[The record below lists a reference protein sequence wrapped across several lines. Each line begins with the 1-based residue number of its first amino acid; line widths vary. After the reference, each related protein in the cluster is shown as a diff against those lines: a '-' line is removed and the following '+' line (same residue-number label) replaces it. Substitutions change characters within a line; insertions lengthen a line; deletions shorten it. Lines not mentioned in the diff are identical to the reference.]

1 MRIIFMGTGEI
12 ALPALQWLIERQSDG
27 PDGHELVAVYTQP
40 DKPTG
45 RRQVLTAPETKI
57 LAEAHGIP
65 VRQPDILRRNETA
78 LAELTAFRPDL
89 VVVMAYGQIL
99 PKAVI
104 SAPTLACI
112 NLHASLLPRH
122 RGASP
127 VQAAI
132 REGDEES
139 GITLMHIVPK
149 LDAGDMILKES
160 LPIFPDDTG
169 GSLHDRLAALGPR
182 VLEHGLPLFRNGL
195 PTAEP
200 QNETLVTY
208 SGKLL
213 RDDGEID
220 WTLEASAVERQIR
233 AYDPWPGTTT
243 TVTLGGERRK
253 LKIHPPAT
261 LVKGDA
267 SPPGTVLESNTRLVV
282 NCGSGALAL
291 TGNLQL
297 EGRKRLGS
305 AEFLRGTAIPV
316 GTVLG
321 SW

>member
-12 ALPALQWLIERQSDG
+12 ALPSLQWLIDRQGGG

-40 DKPTG
+40 DKPIG

-57 LAEAHGIP
+57 LAEGHGVR
-65 VRQPDILRRNETA
+65 VRQPDILRGNAAA
-78 LAELTAFRPDL
+78 LAGFAAFRPDL

-99 PKAVI
+99 PKSVI
-104 SAPTLACI
+104 SSPTLACV

-127 VQAAI
+127 IQAAI
-132 REGDEES
+132 REGDAES

-149 LDAGDMILKES
+149 LDAGDMILKEAI
-160 LPIFPDDTG
+160 PIRPDDTG

-182 VLEHGLPLFRNGL
+182 VLERGLPLFRDGL
-195 PTAEP
+195 PAAEP
-200 QNETLVTY
+200 QEEALVTY

-220 WTLEASAVERQIR
+220 WTREASEVERWIR

-243 TVTLGGERRK
+243 SVTLAGERRK
-253 LKIHPPAT
+253 LKIHPPAA
-261 LVKGDA
+261 LVGGDA
-267 SPPGTVLESNTRLVV
+267 SPPGTVLESDTRLVV
-282 NCGSGALAL
+282 NCGDGALVL
-291 TGNLQL
+291 TGDLQL
-297 EGRKRLGS
+297 EGRKRLGAS
-305 AEFLRGTAIPV
+305 EFLRGTAIPA

-321 SW
+321 AW